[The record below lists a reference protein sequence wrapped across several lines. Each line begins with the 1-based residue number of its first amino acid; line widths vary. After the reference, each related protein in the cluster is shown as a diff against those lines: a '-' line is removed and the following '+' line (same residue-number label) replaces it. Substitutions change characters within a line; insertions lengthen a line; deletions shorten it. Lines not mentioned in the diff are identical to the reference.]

1 MVTTYIIGAFIMM
14 SIVMGILFLRLSHD
28 DENEFILYWGI
39 AWFFCSIALICLLFV
54 IDREFIQLLSIK
66 KIFDMYSLQCL
77 LFGIYRFSRIKIPD
91 FWLRFSIYLTMW
103 LGISVYL
110 NLDNLSTSLP
120 IALFDLIMASFIC
133 YIIISKWKENVDWME
148 KTFYCICFMFW
159 GFLKIYIAIY
169 EAKNSGVPNIFIGE
183 ILYTNLLNVCV
194 LIIYL
199 RNIKHEKQKT
209 EERFKIIVENAMD
222 AIFYYTFSQSAAFL
236 YITPSIENI
245 TGYSPQVFYK
255 NPKAILNITR
265 KQDFDILN
273 KIFVDDP
280 GKFSTTSEV
289 FQIEKKNNENI
300 WVEMHTS
307 AIREGG
313 EVIAVEGIIRDITE
327 MKAVQDDLQTSKRA
341 KELMLSYISH
351 ELKTPITSI
360 LGYATALQEGII
372 NDSAEKKKAM
382 EIICRKSI
390 ILERMILDLFQLS
403 QLETNQYSFTYKQ
416 MEGTELAEYIYQSII
431 TELKESK
438 IKYKIIIEQD
448 LLVDINVIVDPI
460 RINQIITNLVTNAI
474 KYTRE
479 KNYIT
484 VKFTADKERQNV
496 EISVIDKGQGIAKE
510 DLPHIFERFFKSENP
525 ETSAL
530 QGRGLG
536 LALSKE
542 IVEAHGG
549 TIKARSKYGKG
560 SIFIVTIPIYF
571 EEEEDNK
578 NGR

>member
-1 MVTTYIIGAFIMM
+1 
-14 SIVMGILFLRLSHD
+14 
-28 DENEFILYWGI
+28 
-39 AWFFCSIALICLLFV
+39 
-54 IDREFIQLLSIK
+54 
-66 KIFDMYSLQCL
+66 
-77 LFGIYRFSRIKIPD
+77 
-91 FWLRFSIYLTMW
+91 
-103 LGISVYL
+103 
-110 NLDNLSTSLP
+110 
-120 IALFDLIMASFIC
+120 
-133 YIIISKWKENVDWME
+133 
-148 KTFYCICFMFW
+148 
-159 GFLKIYIAIY
+159 
-169 EAKNSGVPNIFIGE
+169 
-183 ILYTNLLNVCV
+183 
-194 LIIYL
+194 
-199 RNIKHEKQKT
+199 
-209 EERFKIIVENAMD
+209 
-222 AIFYYTFSQSAAFL
+222 
-236 YITPSIENI
+236 
-245 TGYSPQVFYK
+245 
-255 NPKAILNITR
+255 
-265 KQDFDILN
+265 
-273 KIFVDDP
+273 
-280 GKFSTTSEV
+280 
-289 FQIEKKNNENI
+289 
-300 WVEMHTS
+300 MHTS

-327 MKAVQDDLQTSKRA
+327 MKAIQDDLQTSKRA